1 MRDWTKLTLLTSAM
15 LAFSLPALADDHSDM
30 TPCESDADCGEY
42 HVCVEGDAHDDE
54 EVVLVT
60 TEADEAVI
68 ESCDTDDDCGE
79 GDWTC
84 VDGVCMSEGVDE
96 PTEPVEPVEPDEP
109 EEAEKYCVVDL
120 SALPV
125 DPACESFCSI
135 LSTCGGFDD
144 TGSSG
149 SSMGSDGDGS
159 EGGDASSSGFAPE
172 EGEGS
177 EDEGGDAEMPSADVP
192 IQSCETTSDCAQED
206 AECIDGQCIT
216 GLDHSEL
223 PPPSSEPIEM
233 SPEAMEQAIM
243 LCNQVCSYGVYME
256 AALEEFATLNACLE
270 AADSETICEDEPCTE
285 ESDAWMDAMESS
297 GAMVGLETSV
307 GASGGAAESGVS
319 SDSALSSDD
328 NASGSAEG
336 TAGEDGAAE
345 GGEDKAGDEG
355 GCNASD
361 APLMPW
367 VIVLGLLTVVFTRR
381 REAL

>member
-1 MRDWTKLTLLTSAM
+1 M

-54 EVVLVT
+54 EPVFIS
-60 TEADEAVI
+60 TEIDEAVI
-68 ESCDTDDDCGE
+68 ESCDIDDDCSE
-79 GDWTC
+79 DDSTC
-84 VDGVCMSEGVDE
+84 VDGVCMSEGIDE
-96 PTEPVEPVEPDEP
+96 PTEPVEPDEP

-125 DPACESFCSI
+125 DPACESLCSI
-135 LSTCGGFDD
+135 VSTCGGFD

-159 EGGDASSSGFAPE
+159 EGGEASSSGFVPE

-177 EDEGGDAEMPSADVP
+177 EDEGEDAEMPSADVP
-192 IQSCETTSDCAQED
+192 VQSCETTSDCAQED

-216 GLDHSEL
+216 GVDHSEL

-233 SPEAMEQAIM
+233 SPEAIEQATM

-256 AALEEFATLNACLE
+256 AALEELATLNACLE

-285 ESDAWMDAMESS
+285 EGEAWTAAMESA
-297 GAMVGLETSV
+297 GVMAALETSV

-319 SDSALSSDD
+319 SDTALNSADD
-328 NASGSAEG
+328 ASGSAEG
-336 TAGEDGAAE
+336 AAD
-345 GGEDKAGDEG
+345 GEDKAAEDEG

-361 APLMPW
+361 APFLPWLVFMTLATMALM
-367 VIVLGLLTVVFTRR
+367 RR